1 MWSMNSQN
9 VARERDRDNFTK
21 SIQRNAYSPAS
32 GMSPA
37 GGGMGAGGLG
47 GSMLAGVLG
56 NGQSAGMQRSKTN
69 RLGGAAAEFTQD
81 GFGNF
86 YNAAGQP
93 VDFQT
98 VQDYSAE
105 ETPLWKTEGY
115 QGDSY
120 LRGMTGVD
128 ANTAYNSE
136 TKRMALQGL
145 FGSAGG
151 GYGGGGYGGGGFSA
165 QGPAGM
171 IAQGSMG
178 PNVNVGGP
186 ASYQQFSQPQGPTAT
201 PQMQSR
207 YGGQGTFND
216 ALMGMN
222 QQTGV
227 DAARANRQMQNQ
239 YSGNA
244 ANVQNQGVLGG
255 LGLMNQQMQNA
266 GARTQGAFNAANQW
280 NMW

>member
-1 MWSMNSQN
+1 MFQSTANVVRDQSGGRVATNPSQGNADRYRQGYVDRWDPKQDYANWNDYSRTRDGAMGQNRNYSLEQDYDKWQGSQQGRAMQGATHDAMYGSLRGGNTTGGLWGTAMQGGNISTRDGSASGPPVFQN
-9 VARERDRDNFTK
+9 V
-21 SIQRNAYSPAS
+21 
-32 GMSPA
+32 
-37 GGGMGAGGLG
+37 
-47 GSMLAGVLG
+47 
-56 NGQSAGMQRSKTN
+56 
-69 RLGGAAAEFTQD
+69 
-81 GFGNF
+81 
-86 YNAAGQP
+86 
-93 VDFQT
+93 
-98 VQDYSAE
+98 
-105 ETPLWKTEGY
+105 
-115 QGDSY
+115 
-120 LRGMTGVD
+120 
-128 ANTAYNSE
+128 NTAYNSE

-151 GYGGGGYGGGGFSA
+151 GYGGGGYGGGFSA
-165 QGPAGM
+165 QGPGGM

-239 YSGNA
+239 YYGNA

-280 NMW
+280 NLW